1 MEDIGDI
8 IYFVLIV
15 IVAIGSFFKKIKKGE
30 DKKKSSPAPNVDT
43 SGGRDP
49 WSEFEQMFE
58 DERRRMASKSEQHS
72 EPENTKRPEVRKT
85 SFRKSPPA
93 MDDLRSY
100 ETVSDS
106 KDLRVKKNMQESIT
120 RGQTTLKTE
129 PMADD
134 DSQQEAR
141 YEFPLADV
149 DDMRRA
155 FVYSEIFNRKY
166 H

>member
-1 MEDIGDI
+1 ML
-8 IYFVLIV
+8 FR
-15 IVAIGSFFKKIKKGE
+15 
-30 DKKKSSPAPNVDT
+30 SSVDT

-58 DERRRMASKSEQHS
+58 DERRRMASKTEHHT
-72 EPENTKRPEVRKT
+72 EPKNVKSPEVRKT